1 MLTLNR
7 LHMLFGCL
15 GWLAVFCQ
23 NECFLSLKSGCRS
36 SVVEKSADYVKVNS
50 EGNRSTLFAVGL
62 FGFIILKVT
71 FFC

>member
-1 MLTLNR
+1 M
-7 LHMLFGCL
+7 
-15 GWLAVFCQ
+15 FCQ
-23 NECFLSLKSGCRS
+23 NESFLSLKSGCRS